1 MPPAQNQ
8 ILHRKRFFVVFL
20 KSMDARDKVKRKQM
34 NIRIL
39 ILIVGAVS
47 FFGMVSCYKTPDF
60 PIEPTLEFDTI
71 NVSNPYQAL
80 TAGSMFLKFTDGD
93 GDLGLLSTDDV
104 VNVNSIF
111 IKTVKYNKE
120 DTSNIPYIPKRGT
133 SDAISGTIEIK
144 LGGTLSGLIDEADL
158 LLLQK
163 PLDTL
168 VFDIY
173 IRDRAGHN
181 SNVVT
186 TPPLVIKTN

>member
-1 MPPAQNQ
+1 
-8 ILHRKRFFVVFL
+8 
-20 KSMDARDKVKRKQM
+20 M
-34 NIRIL
+34 NNRIL
-39 ILIVGAVS
+39 ILILTAVS
-47 FFGMVSCYKTPDF
+47 CFGMVSCYKTPQY
-60 PIEPTLEFDTI
+60 PIEPTLTFDTI
-71 NVSNPYQAL
+71 NVANPYQAL
-80 TAGSMFLKFTDGD
+80 TAGSIFLKFTDGD
-93 GDLGLLSTDDV
+93 CDLGLISTDNQ
-104 VNVNSIF
+104 VNINSSF

-120 DTSNIPYIPKRGT
+120 DTSNIPFIPKRGT

-144 LGGTLSGLIDEADL
+144 LGGSLGGIIDESDL

-186 TPPLVIKTN
+186 TPPLIIKTN

>member
-1 MPPAQNQ
+1 
-8 ILHRKRFFVVFL
+8 
-20 KSMDARDKVKRKQM
+20 M
-34 NIRIL
+34 NNRIL
-39 ILIVGAVS
+39 ILIVSAVS
-47 FFGMVSCYKTPDF
+47 CFGMVSCYKTPEF

-120 DTSNIPYIPKRGT
+120 DTSNIPFIPKRGT